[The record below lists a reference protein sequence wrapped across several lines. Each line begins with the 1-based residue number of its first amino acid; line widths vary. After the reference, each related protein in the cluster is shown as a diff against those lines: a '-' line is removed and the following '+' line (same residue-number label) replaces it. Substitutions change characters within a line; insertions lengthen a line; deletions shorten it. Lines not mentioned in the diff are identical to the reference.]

1 MRFGIYGAVACMG
14 ISGANIPARCVLAGE
29 TVPVE
34 TETKTDDNFFQVVL
48 PSNTEHVF
56 DFIMDPQKLISQT
69 NAAAYGGSTFEDN
82 STLFFRRTD
91 GGASEDYSS
100 SSDALVITNTGTVD
114 VDLVLTASVSLD
126 DTEGMT
132 MTDDCNFTD
141 DTDASLYLALTD
153 GKNTV
158 AIDREKGASV
168 SAMLSGIS
176 EEGGTGSE
184 YRFWLTGA
192 VNEKGDWSEVTG
204 AVPEVTVTWCVSPRR
219 AAVPEDTVMEEK
231 NSPKSTELPAGNNNE
246 TEEDRPETT
255 GEPETETLPEEDGNQ
270 ERTSEPEA
278 VIPSEG
284 TVQEQEKPGTEKL
297 PEENAGQEQAKE
309 PEEQ

>member
-1 MRFGIYGAVACMG
+1 MRFGIYGAAVCMG
-14 ISGANIPARCVLAGE
+14 ISGAIIPARCVLAGE

-34 TETKTDDNFFQVVL
+34 TETEADDHFFQVVL

-114 VDLVLTASVSLD
+114 VDLILTASVSLD

-132 MTDDCNFTD
+132 VTDDCNFTD

-168 SAMLSGIS
+168 STMLSGIS
-176 EEGGTGSE
+176 EEGETGSE

-204 AVPEVTVTWCVSPRR
+204 AVPKVTVTWCVSPRR
-219 AAVPEDTVMEEK
+219 AAVPEDTIPEEE
-231 NSPKSTELPAGNNNE
+231 NVPQNADFPAENNGAK
-246 TEEDRPETT
+246 EDIPETT
-255 GEPETETLPEEDGNQ
+255 GESETEILPEEDGSQ
-270 ERTSEPEA
+270 ERVSEP
-278 VIPSEG
+278 G
-284 TVQEQEKPGTEKL
+284 TVTPAEGNADHEQE
-297 PEENAGQEQAKE
+297 
-309 PEEQ
+309 